1 MKRQST
7 EFLDSRHAHSPG
19 TSSYCFSKGTEQKE
33 TGTILQQLHQHKSSP
48 LSSEIFF
55 PAILWLPLPG
65 VLHWHPLQGLLTQGG
80 FSMFASHVYKN
91 SRLDKPPSVRIVK
104 LLLVFLSSSILL
116 LTKWLQWKT
125 LSCAKMKLSLLE
137 IGHYI
142 WTLNAT
148 EIDTNQF
155 VSRKAS
161 WDCLQK

>member
-1 MKRQST
+1 MHTARELVPTASAKVLNRKKRGAFYSSST
-7 EFLDSRHAHSPG
+7 N
-19 TSSYCFSKGTEQKE
+19 
-33 TGTILQQLHQHKSSP
+33 IN
-48 LSSEIFF
+48 
-55 PAILWLPLPG
+55 PLPSALRSFFQPSFG
-65 VLHWHPLQGLLTQGG
+65 SPSLGCCTDTLQGLLTQDG
-80 FSMFASHVYKN
+80 FSMFASHIYKN

-137 IGHYI
+137 ISHYI